1 MNGCPQQEKGCRGGY
16 IFINTTIIAPEQSV
30 SLEILKM
37 CLDTN
42 QCQPVQPALAGVGLN
57 DLQKALPT
65 LVIL

>member
-1 MNGCPQQEKGCRGGY
+1 MNGCPQQGKGCRGGY

-42 QCQPVQPALAGVGLN
+42 QCNLLWQGLDSM